1 MNSVL
6 PLVIH
11 LSTIVI
17 GCLSVDRYYTEEHL
31 WVKLRDQNKTVVIS
45 ITERGAN
52 LIGDIFGVTL
62 PEVGQI
68 VYQGEYLLSVE
79 GDNFSYDF
87 HSPLSGE
94 ISKIN
99 TDLFLDPSLL
109 NRFPWSYGWLVR
121 MQTFD
126 LDGELPSLM
135 TTEEHNQLIREKL
148 HIIN

>member
-1 MNSVL
+1 M
-6 PLVIH
+6 
-11 LSTIVI
+11 STILKSSTTA
-17 GCLSVDRYYTEEHL
+17 C
-31 WVKLRDQNKTVVIS
+31 NVVS
-45 ITERGAN
+45 PTLN